1 MVNAGPSL
9 YTSCSIQ
16 GAPQKPKQKE
26 YMKKIKIRLNKKLNP
41 NESYVTEVELVSV
54 RERSVLV
61 KLDDGNVIV
70 RKNRFIVED

>member
-1 MVNAGPSL
+1 
-9 YTSCSIQ
+9 
-16 GAPQKPKQKE
+16 
-26 YMKKIKIRLNKKLNP
+26 MKKIKIRLNKKLNP